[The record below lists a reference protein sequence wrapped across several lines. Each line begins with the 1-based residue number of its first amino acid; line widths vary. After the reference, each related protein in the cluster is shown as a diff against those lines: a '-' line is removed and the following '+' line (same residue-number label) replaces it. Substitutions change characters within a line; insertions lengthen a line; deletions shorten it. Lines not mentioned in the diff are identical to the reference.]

1 MRNKDKST
9 YRKIEFRRKE
19 SFYLLVRG
27 LEVGIASGLI
37 AVLYRFLLSLAE
49 NYLMKIIS
57 YVKGNPVKIT
67 VWFVIL
73 ALIGFFVSMLVK
85 WEPQGGGSGIPQVSG
100 EIKGHINPSWW
111 RVILVKLIGGTVF
124 CFFGPFTWQGG
135 PKRSARRYGG
145 KRYCKAYKG

>member
-27 LEVGIASGLI
+27 LEVGIVSGLI

-57 YVKGNPVKIT
+57 YVKGNPVKIAD
-67 VWFVIL
+67 WL
-73 ALIGFFVSMLVK
+73 
-85 WEPQGGGSGIPQVSG
+85 
-100 EIKGHINPSWW
+100 
-111 RVILVKLIGGTVF
+111 F
-124 CFFGPFTWQGG
+124 CFNACQMGAAG
-135 PKRSARRYGG
+135 RRFWYSPSQ
-145 KRYCKAYKG
+145 R

>member
-27 LEVGIASGLI
+27 LEVGIVSGLI

-57 YVKGNPVKIT
+57 YVKGNPVKIA

-85 WEPQGGGSGIPQVSG
+85 WESQGGGSGIPQVSG
-100 EIKGHINPSWW
+100 EIKGHINPK
-111 RVILVKLIGGTVF
+111 LVASNS
-124 CFFGPFTWQGG
+124 C
-135 PKRSARRYGG
+135 
-145 KRYCKAYKG
+145 

>member
-100 EIKGHINPSWW
+100 EIKGHINPSAERLLFFRAFHLAGRAQAFSSAVW
-111 RVILVKLIGGTVF
+111 RQKVLQGLQRLIKQPSFV
-124 CFFGPFTWQGG
+124 
-135 PKRSARRYGG
+135 
-145 KRYCKAYKG
+145 